1 MSRVFTWKVLSIAVG
16 LVLAAGVI
24 CLIAGNADMASAL
37 FVVAAFEGAVGAA
50 VVGIISGRQKAKQ
63 PTAF

>member
-24 CLIAGNADMASAL
+24 CLIAGNTDMASAL
-37 FVVAAFEGAVGAA
+37 FVVATLEGTVGAV
-50 VVGIISGRQKAKQ
+50 VVGILRGRQRSNH
-63 PTAF
+63 PSTS